1 MLITQ
6 KRKKIFDKL
15 MKNEKKNNKS
25 KDIKNEKEKEKE
37 KEIKIDKDKDK
48 EKEKEKEIKFE
59 KENDK
64 DKDSDIDENELKDI
78 VQDYNFEQLKNLG
91 ENKSTNSNVKITNI
105 TNIILNVKNIPK
117 SFDISSNNNK
127 DFMFRD
133 IKALNIITKRALTSN
148 SKKNPLIDSFDNDR
162 RSFINFKNNSQKKE
176 LYINDNSDY
185 SDNNI
190 KGIKDSK
197 TEKNSQIINI
207 ININNNYSVEGKT
220 FKNSFRIG
228 KKNINEKFN
237 CESYR
242 SNKTKLIKLPVKSTF
257 STAKSNKNLNVVD
270 FLRSMKSKKNIK
282 KEKFVAI
289 KKKEIN

>member
-37 KEIKIDKDKDK
+37 KEIKIDKDK

-162 RSFINFKNNSQKKE
+162 RSFINFKN
-176 LYINDNSDY
+176 
-185 SDNNI
+185 
-190 KGIKDSK
+190 
-197 TEKNSQIINI
+197 
-207 ININNNYSVEGKT
+207 
-220 FKNSFRIG
+220 SFRSG
-228 KKNINEKFN
+228 NKNINEKFN

-270 FLRSMKSKKNIK
+270 FLKSMKSEKNIK

-289 KKKEIN
+289 KKIEK